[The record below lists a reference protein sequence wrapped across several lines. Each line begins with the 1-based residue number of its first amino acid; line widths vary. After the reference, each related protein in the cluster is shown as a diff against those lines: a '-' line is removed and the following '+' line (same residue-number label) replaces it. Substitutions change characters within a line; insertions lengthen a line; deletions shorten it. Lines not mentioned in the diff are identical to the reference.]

1 MRPPAAN
8 NINHLVSSLSTEVEC
23 PACDGTEFSKVRQP
37 DQAGR
42 KIYPAPCQQCLGKG
56 RIASIAMQR
65 GVGGYSAYTS
75 GIFDGGWRRFIP
87 AKSGRSALSVW
98 FATNEP
104 SQAKAFE
111 NSGIPRNPRAFINI
125 KFNENVPVALAE
137 PTNEFDFLLSAT
149 FW

>member
-1 MRPPAAN
+1 MLVAIAHRPVAYLKAA
-8 NINHLVSSLSTEVEC
+8 
-23 PACDGTEFSKVRQP
+23 
-37 DQAGR
+37 
-42 KIYPAPCQQCLGKG
+42 
-56 RIASIAMQR
+56 
-65 GVGGYSAYTS
+65 GVG
-75 GIFDGGWRRFIP
+75 FIP

-111 NSGIPRNPRAFINI
+111 NFGIPRNLRAFINI